1 MEDDR
6 SYNFNFWPAFADL
19 MLCLILI
26 LLLVIGGA
34 YFSSINIRSIQ
45 EKQKQ
50 IAQTL
55 VTPERVIQQFNGGAE
70 IRDRQGR
77 TVYRLVV
84 DPNDPMLQ
92 TISFSDSLLFKAD
105 DYRLKEPDGKDA
117 LMDVGRIL
125 VARLEDIAE
134 IQIRGH
140 ADTYR
145 TKNYTDNLELA
156 SRRANEVFR
165 FLTQQVGI
173 DPAQHLVSA
182 TSFGEFSPVQRKRDA
197 PFDALQLEKSNSS
210 DVFRQA
216 NRRIE
221 LVLFFRRPSAHSAVR
236 PKWNRTR

>member
-1 MEDDR
+1 MTDDH
-6 SYNFNFWPAFADL
+6 SYDFNFWPAFADL

-45 EKQKQ
+45 DKQKQ
-50 IAQTL
+50 IGLFL
-55 VTPERVIQQFNGGAE
+55 VTPNRFIQQFDGGTE

-125 VARLEDIAE
+125 VSRLEDIAE

-140 ADTYR
+140 ADTHP

-165 FLTQQVGI
+165 FLTQEVRI
-173 DPAQHLVSA
+173 DPSQHLVSA
-182 TSFGEFSPVQRKRDA
+182 TSFGEFCPVQRKRDA
-197 PFDALQLEKSNSS
+197 PFDEDELEKSNDS
-210 DVFRQA
+210 DVLRQA

-221 LVLFFRRPSAHSAVR
+221 LVLFFRRPRLSHGAGGG
-236 PKWNRTR
+236 KKK